1 MAGIEPAA
9 STLARRDRSLA
20 VTPAGRLP
28 RSRFGLPLW
37 CSRYGGVKNQ
47 ACRRGS
53 QGRQESNPHFAG
65 FGDFAGSSLGKRKP
79 PRGAFPGAVTGKC
92 LVALT
97 RQPFRRSGQPQ
108 AARPGSCTRLVSA
121 PAMSSYIH
129 GRSSPSTGQLYLPA
143 HGEPRQRSARTPP
156 GRPPPP
162 GPRPR
167 PPAAWHRRPA
177 PPPAPGVAGG
187 GGCGNLHPR
196 VCTLPQPALP
206 PGPSR
211 GRTCR
216 RAPGPSAPGPSA
228 VTGHCLEKTERF
240 NTPPAPVFPEL
251 CQVTCGWFVHK
262 PVDNQC
268 DVRIT
273 NRVLWATCGQRK
285 NSK

>member
-1 MAGIEPAA
+1 MVLTLWRCQKPSLQERLAGTAGVGPAFC
-9 STLARRDRSLA
+9 RFW
-20 VTPAGRLP
+20 RL
-28 RSRFGLPLW
+28 
-37 CSRYGGVKNQ
+37 
-47 ACRRGS
+47 
-53 QGRQESNPHFAG
+53 
-65 FGDFAGSSLGKRKP
+65 AGSSLGKRKP

-143 HGEPRQRSARTPP
+143 HGKRRQRAAPGCRTD
-156 GRPPPP
+156 
-162 GPRPR
+162 PRPR
-167 PPAAWHRRPA
+167 QPAARRRRPQPGPAARSPA
-177 PPPAPGVAGG
+177 PPPRGPAPPPRCPASPKVVDAAACTQECAR
-187 GGCGNLHPR
+187 CGNH
-196 VCTLPQPALP
+196 ALP
-206 PGPSR
+206 PGPSP

-216 RAPGPSAPGPSA
+216 RAPGPSA

-240 NTPPAPVFPEL
+240 NTPPAPVFLEL

-273 NRVLWATCGQRK
+273 IRVLWATCGQRK